1 MQTIDPERSLR
12 LRRSTGIPALLNV
25 KTACSRRGIV
35 PFNRQPS
42 HRERYMPVAI
52 GRRELIAALGSAAA
66 WPLAARAQ
74 QAGKI
79 ARIGFLGPSRDSPP
93 PIAYY
98 QAFLARLRALGFSEG
113 ENLRVEYRAL
123 NDPRGPFVAAAE
135 LVRSQP
141 DLIVVEGPELSLQA
155 VVGASG
161 FIPIV
166 MMAVNY
172 DPVAHGYVESLA
184 RPGGNITGVIFRQLE
199 LAAKQ
204 VELLTQAFPEKR
216 RLAALFDAQTADQ
229 LGEAEKTATLLNVQ
243 FQALKLENPP
253 YDFTLAFRSA
263 ALRSPARVLKISKA
277 FRCDHPFQ
285 SPPTAYPQ
293 SPALDARTWQ
303 NGAFSH
309 DYSIPSPGGRACTA
323 SGENALIAR
332 SAVSPLILRN
342 SP

>member
-1 MQTIDPERSLR
+1 MR
-12 LRRSTGIPALLNV
+12 
-25 KTACSRRGIV
+25 
-35 PFNRQPS
+35 
-42 HRERYMPVAI
+42 
-52 GRRELIAALGSAAA
+52 RREFITLLGGAAAA

-216 RLAALFDAQTADQ
+216 RLAALFDAQTVDQ
-229 LGEAEKTATLLNVQ
+229 LGEAEQTATLLNVQ

-253 YDFTLAFRSA
+253 YDFTAAFRSA
-263 ALRSPARVLKISKA
+263 AVRSAEMLLVLSSPAFTRYRSQIAELAIEQRLPTMFTFKHYAEAGGLMSYGFHFPTTYRRAAEYVAMILKGTRPADLPVERATKLEMVVNLKTAKA
-277 FRCDHPFQ
+277 IGLEL
-285 SPPTAYPQ
+285 PT
-293 SPALDARTWQ
+293 
-303 NGAFSH
+303 
-309 DYSIPSPGGRACTA
+309 SILLRAD
-323 SGENALIAR
+323 EVID
-332 SAVSPLILRN
+332 
-342 SP
+342 